1 MRMHML
7 NNKMIDQAYGL
18 RKMTENKPVQVI
30 TVTGGKG
37 GVGKTNI
44 AANLSVAM
52 ANNGKKVLVMDADLG
67 LANMDIILGVESKYN
82 LSHVLS
88 GDKTINEIIV
98 EGPSGIKIIPA
109 ASGIQEMSEMGYRE
123 YAGIIREFNNISYS
137 PDVLIIDSAAG
148 IASDVIAF
156 SRASHDII
164 VVVCD
169 EPASITDA
177 YALIKILNRDHE
189 VKKFR
194 IMANMVRTHADGR
207 SLFNKLLKVT
217 DKFLDVTL
225 DYIGAI
231 PYDDYMKKAIQ
242 KQRPVVNLYP
252 RSPSSMALS
261 KYVDK
266 ASKWPVPDTPNGHIE
281 FFLERLYFGK
291 NKTVAQII

>member
-1 MRMHML
+1 MRAF
-7 NNKMIDQAYGL
+7 NNNILDQASGL

-52 ANNGKKVLVMDADLG
+52 ANKGKNVLVMDADLG
-67 LANMDIILGVESKYN
+67 LANMDLVLGVETKYN

-88 GDKTINEIIV
+88 GDKTIDEIIV
-98 EGPSGIKIIPA
+98 DGPSGIKIIPA
-109 ASGIQEMSEMGYRE
+109 ASGIQEMSEMRYRE

-156 SRASHDII
+156 SRASHDVI

-177 YALIKILNRDHE
+177 YALIKILDRDHG

-194 IMANMVRTHADGR
+194 VLANMVKTHADGR
-207 SLFNKLLKVT
+207 NLFNKLIKVT
-217 DKFLDVTL
+217 DRFLDVTL
-225 DYIGAI
+225 DYIGAV
-231 PYDDYMKKAIQ
+231 PFDEYMKKAIQ
-242 KQRPVVNLYP
+242 RQKPVVNLFP
-252 RSPSSMALS
+252 RSPSSMALT
-261 KYVDK
+261 KYVEK
-266 ASKWPVPDTPNGHIE
+266 ASKWPIPDTPNGHIE

-291 NKTVAQII
+291 NKTVAQTI

>member
-1 MRMHML
+1 MPVF
-7 NNKMIDQAYGL
+7 NNKTTDQASGL
-18 RKMTENKPVQVI
+18 RKMIVNKPVQVI

-67 LANMDIILGVESKYN
+67 LANMDIVLGVEAKYN

-88 GDKTINEIIV
+88 GAKTINEIMID
-98 EGPSGIKIIPA
+98 GPSGIKIIPA

-156 SRASHDII
+156 SRASHDVI

-177 YALIKILNRDHE
+177 YALIKILDRDHG
-189 VKKFR
+189 VKKYR

-207 SLFNKLLKVT
+207 ALFNKLIKVT

-231 PYDDYMKKAIQ
+231 PYDEFMKKAIQ
-242 KQRPVVNLYP
+242 KQKPVVNLYP

-261 KYVDK
+261 KYVEK
-266 ASKWPVPDTPNGHIE
+266 ACKWPVPDTPNGHIE

-291 NKTVAQII
+291 NRTVAQLI

>member
-1 MRMHML
+1 MPAY
-7 NNKMIDQAYGL
+7 NNRTMDQASGL

-52 ANNGKKVLVMDADLG
+52 ANKGKKVLVMDADLG
-67 LANMDIILGVESKYN
+67 LANMDIILGIEAKYN

-88 GDKTINEIIV
+88 GDKAIDEIIV
-98 EGPSGIKIIPA
+98 DGPSGIKIIPA
-109 ASGIQEMSEMGYRE
+109 ASGIQKMAEMGYRE

-156 SRASHDII
+156 SRASHDVI

-177 YALIKILNRDHE
+177 YALIKILDREHG

-194 IMANMVRTHADGR
+194 ILANMVKTHADGR
-207 SLFNKLLKVT
+207 MLFNKLMKVT
-217 DKFLDVTL
+217 DRFLDVAL
-225 DYIGAI
+225 DYIGAV
-231 PYDDYMKKAIQ
+231 PYDEYMKKAIQ
-242 KQRPVVNLYP
+242 KQKPVVNLYP

-261 KYVDK
+261 KYVEK
-266 ASKWPVPDTPNGHIE
+266 AGKWPVPDTPNGHIE

-291 NKTVAQII
+291 NNTVAQVI

>member
-1 MRMHML
+1 MPVY
-7 NNKMIDQAYGL
+7 NNRTIDQASGL

-37 GVGKTNI
+37 GIGKTNI

-52 ANNGKKVLVMDADLG
+52 ANKGKKVLVMDADLG
-67 LANMDIILGVESKYN
+67 LANMDIILGVEAKYN
-82 LSHVLS
+82 LSHVLN
-88 GDKTINEIIV
+88 GNKTIDEIIV
-98 EGPSGIKIIPA
+98 DGPSGIKIIPA
-109 ASGIQEMSEMGYRE
+109 ASGIQEMAEMGYRE

-177 YALIKILNRDHE
+177 YALIKILDREHS

-194 IMANMVRTHADGR
+194 ILANMVKTHADGR
-207 SLFNKLLKVT
+207 ILFNKLMKVT
-217 DKFLDVTL
+217 DRFLDVTL

-231 PYDDYMKKAIQ
+231 PYDEYMKKAIQ
-242 KQRPVVNLYP
+242 KQKPVVNLYP

-261 KYVDK
+261 KYVEK
-266 ASKWPVPDTPNGHIE
+266 TSKWPVPDTPNGHIE
-281 FFLERLYFGK
+281 FFLERLYFSK